1 MSTQIERNKQLVK
14 NLITSKKPDAFIR
27 KYQSFIYK
35 VIDSQAQ
42 LIGTDVPMTADKK
55 CQLMNDFIDN
65 LLSKNLFDNYL
76 CPRNGLQVP
85 SLEIWIHLQSV
96 NYFSARFIIDGIFSK
111 DFNVTNRFF
120 FSSKRPGCWEIFSN
134 WIFKNKVYKANK
146 YVNSYQFVEKEIQ
159 DYVSILYAGI
169 DKFLAEEA
177 EIKAGTRRKHSTLK
191 EYENAGLTTLARFS
205 YRGNFYCYFKDHII
219 APYLKRKYFEGKN
232 QFVYI
237 EDTGEDERQMGIA
250 SSDNISQDQ
259 NSRDFLEQ
267 IFQIMKRTEAGRRQ
281 VEVLTLLNLQ
291 SFDGDMLSDEKIAE
305 MLNLS
310 VANLRT
316 IHSRGLNTAREI
328 AKTLKMKSI

>member
-1 MSTQIERNKQLVK
+1 MSTQIEKNKQLVK

-42 LIGTDVPMTADKK
+42 LIGTAVPMTADKK

-65 LLSKNLFDNYL
+65 LLSKNIFDNYL

-146 YVNSYQFVEKEIQ
+146 YVNTYQFVEKEIQ

-237 EDTGEDERQMGIA
+237 EDTGEDERHMDIA

-259 NSRDFLEQ
+259 ISRDFLEQ

-291 SFDGDMLSDEKIAE
+291 SFDGDMPSDEKIAE